1 MSTVRLGFH
10 YVGIF
15 VQWFL
20 VFLAVFLVCA
30 GNGLQD
36 YTAAIVFL
44 LVALFLRIR
53 MVGAWAQ
60 RTMVIPLSFYTQQQ
74 VKASG
79 HEISVYESAA
89 VFTSRQCP
97 CKHGSH
103 DTQPHASM
111 T

>member
-1 MSTVRLGFH
+1 MQKIVRQ
-10 YVGIF
+10 I
-15 VQWFL
+15 
-20 VFLAVFLVCA
+20 
-30 GNGLQD
+30 
-36 YTAAIVFL
+36 AAEI
-44 LVALFLRIR
+44 RI
-53 MVGAWAQ
+53 
-60 RTMVIPLSFYTQQQ
+60 TEQQ